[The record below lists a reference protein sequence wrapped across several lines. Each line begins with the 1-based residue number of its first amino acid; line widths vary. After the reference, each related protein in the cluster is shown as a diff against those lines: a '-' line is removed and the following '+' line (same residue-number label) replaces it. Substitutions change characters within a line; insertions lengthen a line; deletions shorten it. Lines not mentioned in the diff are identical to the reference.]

1 MAKKI
6 GIFESQQQVIGA
18 ITQLEDAGF
27 KPGDIKILAKDSEH
41 SRRIEAESDVHVDE
55 MRELEETQNDAGT
68 REETIGT
75 AYSTGMGNSS
85 VAMTYG
91 FTAFGGGPTAGTGF
105 LLPVSYAFIGG
116 NEHERVFRALGL
128 DSKESELCCRE
139 VERGGYALIVE
150 TTESKSL
157 LDKDGGPDLS
167 TLGVAE
173 AVFRSC
179 NASLIADGS

>member
-27 KPGDIKILAKDSEH
+27 KPGDMKILAKDSEH

-55 MRELEETQNDAGT
+55 MRDLEETRNDART
-68 REETIGT
+68 HTDTIGA
-75 AYSTGMGNSS
+75 AYSSGSADS
-85 VAMTYG
+85 ALAMSYG
-91 FTAFGGGPTAGTGF
+91 FTGFGGSMTAGAGF
-105 LLPVSYAFIGG
+105 PLAVSYSFIG
-116 NEHERVFRALGL
+116 NDHERAFRSLGL
-128 DSKESELCCRE
+128 DNKEAELCCRE
-139 VERGGYALIVE
+139 VERGAYALIVE

-179 NASLIADGS
+179 NASLITDGS

>member
-6 GIFESQQQVIGA
+6 GIFETQQQVIGA

-27 KPGDIKILAKDSEH
+27 KPGDMKILAKDSEH
-41 SRRIEAESDVHVDE
+41 SRRIEAESDIHVDE
-55 MRELEETQNDAGT
+55 MRELEETQDNART
-68 REETIGT
+68 RDETIGT
-75 AYSTGMGNSS
+75 AYPAGMANSS
-85 VAMTYG
+85 VALTYG
-91 FTAFGGGPTAGTGF
+91 FTGFGGGPAAGTGF
-105 LLPVSYAFIGG
+105 LLPLSYAFIGD
-116 NEHERVFRALGL
+116 NDHEQVFRSLGL

-150 TTESKSL
+150 TTDSKSL

-167 TLGVAE
+167 TLGAAE

-179 NASLIADGS
+179 NASIIADGS

>member
-27 KPGDIKILAKDSEH
+27 KPGDMKILAKDSEH

-55 MRELEETQNDAGT
+55 MRDLEETRNDAT
-68 REETIGT
+68 THTETIGT
-75 AYSTGMGNSS
+75 AYSSGIGDSS
-85 VAMTYG
+85 IAMSYG
-91 FTAFGGGPTAGTGF
+91 FTGFGGGPTAGGGF
-105 LLPVSYAFIGG
+105 PLAVSYAFIG
-116 NEHERVFRALGL
+116 NEHERAFRSLGL
-128 DSKESELCCRE
+128 DSKEAELCCRE
-139 VERGGYALIVE
+139 VERGAYALIVE